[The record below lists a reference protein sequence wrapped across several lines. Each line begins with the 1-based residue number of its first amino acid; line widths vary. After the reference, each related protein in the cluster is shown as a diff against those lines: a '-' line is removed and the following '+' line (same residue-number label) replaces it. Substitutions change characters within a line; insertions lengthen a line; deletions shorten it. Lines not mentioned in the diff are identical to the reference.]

1 MKLPLLLL
9 TLIFSIGQ
17 IGAQK
22 LRSQDLN
29 LLAEKYAKAS
39 FQQLYDLL
47 SIPNDAFDTGDI
59 EKNVQWCE
67 KVFQQ
72 RNFTTTRINT
82 DYVPL
87 LLAERKVKRAKKTVL
102 IYLQID
108 GQPVDTSRWFQASP
122 YKPALKRQN
131 NNGEWE
137 EIDWAN
143 IEEYDDD
150 WRVFARSAF

>member
-87 LLAERKVKRAKKTVL
+87 LLAERKVKRAKKPFSS
-102 IYLQID
+102 IY
-108 GQPVDTSRWFQASP
+108 
-122 YKPALKRQN
+122 K
-131 NNGEWE
+131 
-137 EIDWAN
+137 
-143 IEEYDDD
+143 
-150 WRVFARSAF
+150 